1 MIKQFG
7 VQELIFTFMLM
18 HHGHLK
24 KFNRLCRKYFKPII
38 RISRRYKLQ
47 YTNLLVFR
55 YLIENLD
62 VNRFGSSYTVYNA
75 KDASVI
81 IDTTS
86 SISTFYT
93 AWNNSNYQNHPVG
106 LDLSLVFRHIH
117 DASKLTLDQEQ
128 SNSSVGGR
136 SHIAL
141 IIPQMSSPNDAN
153 GNDATERLL
162 LMREEVPDLVLLF
175 LAGGAASRFERFAR
189 ERRDIFAFQS
199 ISSEKENVPATVNP
213 VIRRIQEGKANIIFR
228 MHPFHKHFHIH
239 SSKTYY

>member
-1 MIKQFG
+1 MI
-7 VQELIFTFMLM
+7 I
-18 HHGHLK
+18 
-24 KFNRLCRKYFKPII
+24 N
-38 RISRRYKLQ
+38 
-47 YTNLLVFR
+47 FR

-62 VNRFGSSYTVYNA
+62 VNRFGSSYTVLNA

-81 IDTTS
+81 IETTS
-86 SISTFYT
+86 SISKFYT
-93 AWNNSNYQNHPVG
+93 TWNNTNYQNHPGG
-106 LDLSLVFRHIH
+106 LDLSFVFRHIH
-117 DASKLTLDQEQ
+117 ETSKQILDQEQ
-128 SNSSVGGR
+128 TNSSVGGR

-141 IIPQMSSPNDAN
+141 IIPQMSSPNEAN
-153 GNDATERLL
+153 ANDATERLL

-213 VIRRIQEGKANIIFR
+213 VIRRIQEGEKNTIFLMYCKISCKYFWFYEQTNIY
-228 MHPFHKHFHIH
+228 